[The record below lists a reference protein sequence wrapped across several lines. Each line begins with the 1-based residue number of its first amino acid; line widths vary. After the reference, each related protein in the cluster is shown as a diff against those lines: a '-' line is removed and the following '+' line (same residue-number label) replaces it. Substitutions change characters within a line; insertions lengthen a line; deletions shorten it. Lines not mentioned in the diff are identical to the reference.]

1 MPVCSEKSLPDPTSP
16 IVVAGLT
23 LGWAWWDLAFYLS
36 AFYSWNANGSA
47 LMLPSFVAGMAA
59 SGVAL
64 LLFACRPGKSAKLLW
79 DRRTLALTALAPIG
93 ASALCIAAAPSAL
106 LPPALA
112 GSMVNGT
119 SVSVLIALWFSL
131 ASERG
136 ARSAIFD
143 MSLGIALGIALDA
156 VLLVAMKP
164 LAVAVFAS
172 LLPLFSVLLLHFG
185 IRKDP
190 HAQALMD
197 RPAIRPLT
205 VGHGL
210 RDELFGLSLTLLV
223 GIVIAEI
230 GFNFMNYRFSFAEA
244 AAASD
249 SLLSFSF
256 LIARGIGAFVCFV
269 AMGLLHVSAQRF
281 FWVGTMLMSA
291 AFAIMPFFEIAGI
304 SPLACNYVN
313 MACFALVA
321 IFEIAVFS
329 EVAHARRVNPLGPVC
344 FGMVFLTGVT
354 DLGMCLGALLD
365 ALRLSPSVNS
375 AITTAVG
382 YAVVFGLF
390 ATVSAGLRYLDPAT
404 GAASGR
410 RIQTE
415 QEQRAEAARQKRRE
429 ELVGAAGLTAREQQV
444 LDHLLGEQTTRFAAT
459 SMGLSENTVKTHAQ
473 SIYKKLG
480 VHGRQEVRALFELPA
495 DQLPDSASE
504 LFAPGEPPLG
514 ARDVQRPALDGVI
527 AQLSRDFALTERE
540 REVFALLAR
549 GYRNREIEKRLVISS
564 ATVHSHVTS
573 IYAKMGLHSR
583 SQLTDLVKQTR
594 DAEGQAQTQAPKA

>member
-1 MPVCSEKSLPDPTSP
+1 MPIRNEQLFLGPTSP
-16 IVVAGLT
+16 VVIAGLA
-23 LGWAWWDLAFYLS
+23 LGWAWWDLAFYLG
-36 AFYSWNANGSA
+36 AFYSWSARGGA

-59 SGVAL
+59 SGLAL

-79 DRRTLALTALAPIG
+79 DRRTLALTALAPIA
-93 ASALCIAAAPSAL
+93 ASALCTAAAPAPF
-106 LPPALA
+106 LPLALA
-112 GSMVNGT
+112 GSVVNGV
-119 SVSVLIALWFSL
+119 SVSVLIALWFPL

-143 MSLGIALGIALDA
+143 MSLAIALGIALDA
-156 VLLVAMKP
+156 VLMAAMKP
-164 LAVAVFAS
+164 LAVAAFAS

-185 IRKDP
+185 VRRSP
-190 HAQALMD
+190 QAQALME
-197 RPAIRPLT
+197 RPAIRPFRA
-205 VGHGL
+205 GHGL

-244 AAASD
+244 PTATD
-249 SLLSFSF
+249 PLLSFSF
-256 LIARGIGAFVCFV
+256 LVARGVGALVCFV
-269 AMGLLHVSAQRF
+269 AMGLFHVSAQRF

-291 AFAIMPFFEIAGI
+291 AFALMPFFETAGI
-304 SPLACNYVN
+304 SLLACNYAN

-329 EVAHARRVNPLGPVC
+329 EVACARHVNPLGPIC

-354 DLGMCLGALLD
+354 DPGMCLGALLD
-365 ALRLSPSVNS
+365 ALHLSPGISS

-382 YAVVFGLF
+382 YVVVFGLF
-390 ATVSAGLRYLDPAT
+390 ATVSAGQRYLDPAT

-410 RIQTE
+410 RIRTE
-415 QEQRAEAARQKRRE
+415 QEQRAEAARQKRRR

-444 LDHLLGEQTTRFAAT
+444 LDHLLDDQTTRFAAT

-495 DQLPDSASE
+495 DQLPDADPE
-504 LFAPGEPPLG
+504 LFAPGHPP
-514 ARDVQRPALDGVI
+514 AASREAQRPALDGAI

-549 GYRNREIEKRLVISS
+549 GYRNKEIEERLVISS

-583 SQLTDLVKQTR
+583 SQLTNLVKQTR
-594 DAEGQAQTQAPKA
+594 AAEGQPQAPKA